1 MNTYEQK
8 QEQKR
13 QRLLKKAEAAR
24 QKSDEILDDAHARH
38 SVLLGSGGQPI
49 LRGHLSE
56 KKHLRELTQLDN
68 SMRRSVK
75 QQEIAEYYEE
85 KAKTVGKGGISSD
98 DPDALKKI
106 AARIEELQA
115 ETDKTSA
122 TYSNIRRL
130 KKRQTALLKREQLQT
145 KRLSYPEYGF
155 DLEQNKEENRIK
167 FIFAEKPSPNII
179 KLLKDKAF
187 KFSPT
192 KNAWVRL
199 WTGNAIF
206 DARVLRSE
214 IKETIDG
221 AKARAA

>member
-1 MNTYEQK
+1 MNAYEQK

-24 QKSDEILDDAHARH
+24 QKSDEFLDEAHARH
-38 SVLLGSGGQPI
+38 AVLLGSGGQPI
-49 LRGHLSE
+49 LRGHHSE
-56 KKHLRELTQLDN
+56 KKHLRELAQLDN

-106 AARIEELQA
+106 AARLEELQA

-145 KRLSYPEYGF
+145 KRLSYPDYGF

-167 FIFAEKPSPNII
+167 FIFVEKPSPEII
-179 KLLKDKAF
+179 KLLKEKAF
-187 KFSPT
+187 KFSPA
-192 KNAWVRL
+192 KNAWIRL
-199 WTGNAIF
+199 WTGNAVF
-206 DARVLRSE
+206 DARVLRAE
-214 IKETIDG
+214 IKETIDN